1 MTKGTRKIIF
11 FSTIV
16 LLVGGGLYYF
26 LIHKKGLF
34 GINVKGRE
42 AKFSVDG
49 FVYTVGSKAQAYP
62 KKLGE
67 FGGLLVESYKD
78 DKDFWLAKNTKNQ
91 EILLK
96 KSDVNIV

>member
-1 MTKGTRKIIF
+1 MKKGSVKAIII
-11 FSTIV
+11 SISAIAIV
-16 LLVGGGLYYF
+16 GGLYYF

-34 GINVKGRE
+34 GFNVKGRE

-67 FGGLLVESYKD
+67 FGGMLVETYKD

-91 EILLK
+91 DILLK

>member
-1 MTKGTRKIIF
+1 MKKGSVKA
-11 FSTIV
+11 IV
-16 LLVGGGLYYF
+16 ISISAIAIVGSLYYF

-42 AKFSVDG
+42 AKFSIDG
-49 FVYTVGSKAQAYP
+49 FVYSVGSKAQAYP

-67 FGGLLVESYKD
+67 FAGLLVESYKD
-78 DKDFWLAKNTKNQ
+78 DKDFWLAKNTKGQ
-91 EILLK
+91 DILLK

>member
-1 MTKGTRKIIF
+1 MKKGSVKA
-11 FSTIV
+11 IV
-16 LLVGGGLYYF
+16 ISISAIAIVGGIYYF

-34 GINVKGRE
+34 GIDVKGRE

-49 FVYTVGSKAQAYP
+49 FVYTVGSKAKAYP

-67 FGGLLVESYKD
+67 FGGMLVETYKD

-91 EILLK
+91 DILLK